1 MQVSPLSMLIL
12 QISLLLAF
20 PLVANLV
27 FLRKVVT
34 RAVCC
39 GDRDKCPINSH
50 QKPRY
55 ATARPGKKGN
65 LQGRLIG
72 DELPVVADGA
82 QGAGVG
88 CSRWWVGSG
97 LMAREMDCSTLK
109 SRIRTEST
117 LGLTSSLEIVILSK
131 VP

>member
-1 MQVSPLSMLIL
+1 M
-12 QISLLLAF
+12 
-20 PLVANLV
+20 
-27 FLRKVVT
+27 T

-72 DELPVVADGA
+72 DELPVVADGDKG
-82 QGAGVG
+82 QGLVVLGG
-88 CSRWWVGSG
+88 GWVRG
-97 LMAREMDCSTLK
+97 
-109 SRIRTEST
+109 
-117 LGLTSSLEIVILSK
+117 
-131 VP
+131 